1 MPTLDEKPATA
12 KSVKNRKSLAPALP
26 ATAVGKQATATGK
39 KAAATG
45 KLAAAAGKQAGNSQM
60 GIEAQSF
67 YKSPVKKST
76 KSEKVGGIYIYI
88 LFYFIS
94 IGKYGSHLYF
104 RCDGLLLS
112 EVSNRYYT
120 ALSRVLNFNSFFF
133 WFYRIFPQC
142 SERLFLQDCGSV
154 LFIVH
159 ILYESGSI
167 IPRNARIQILTLDAP
182 HPVLNFTVPGYRY
195 PVRVPICK

>member
-76 KSEKVGGIYIYI
+76 KSEKVGGIFFIYF
-88 LFYFIS
+88 L
-94 IGKYGSHLYF
+94 LYF
-104 RCDGLLLS
+104 
-112 EVSNRYYT
+112 NR
-120 ALSRVLNFNSFFF
+120 
-133 WFYRIFPQC
+133 
-142 SERLFLQDCGSV
+142 
-154 LFIVH
+154 
-159 ILYESGSI
+159 
-167 IPRNARIQILTLDAP
+167 
-182 HPVLNFTVPGYRY
+182 
-195 PVRVPICK
+195 